1 MWNLSEESDT
11 PLSQSQHRHQ
21 HHYRRQ
27 SLCEL
32 EGDATISGNFPDS
45 KFNCLCF
52 MYDRTFELASSLVDI
67 LNQQFKMYNS
77 LSQAQSDTNMVQSLV
92 AIWEVHSTFLVLL

>member
-11 PLSQSQHRHQ
+11 PLNQSQHR

-32 EGDATISGNFPDS
+32 EGDATISGNFS
-45 KFNCLCF
+45 ETEYNCFCF
-52 MYDRTFELASSLVDI
+52 MYEGTFELASSLVDI

-77 LSQAQSDTNMVQSLV
+77 LSQAQSDTKMVQSLV
-92 AIWEVHSTFLVLL
+92 AIWEVHPNFLSFIL